1 MFELSVRLYIHV
13 CRRSHSPISLM
24 LSSSFVIFVA
34 LLMVLVSLEILP
46 VHWHCQ
52 EMHGP
57 AADGISANVQLANIW
72 MKANNYT
79 NIDGINHNNT
89 VRLIKSLQMNV
100 EKTVFADKLKVA
112 VYWCIMQSSN

>member
-1 MFELSVRLYIHV
+1 
-13 CRRSHSPISLM
+13 
-24 LSSSFVIFVA
+24 
-34 LLMVLVSLEILP
+34 MVLVSLEILP

-57 AADGISANVQLANIW
+57 AADGISANVQLANIVR
-72 MKANNYT
+72 KANNYT

-112 VYWCIMQSSN
+112 VYWCIMQSSNWKGMFCKSALYTLLPRCMPIGHDCWLFIVQ

>member
-1 MFELSVRLYIHV
+1 
-13 CRRSHSPISLM
+13 
-24 LSSSFVIFVA
+24 
-34 LLMVLVSLEILP
+34 MVLVSLEILP

-57 AADGISANVQLANIW
+57 AADGISANVQLANIGR
-72 MKANNYT
+72 KANNYT
-79 NIDGINHNNT
+79 NIDGINHNNST

-112 VYWCIMQSSN
+112 VYWCIMQSSNLCLQCFDTVGWAAGRASGL